1 MVNSTAENADLEQ
14 LIIHLSNTKEN
25 WPSVHYVS
33 ECQHQCTFLELY
45 LSPFRIF
52 YRGIWKSILSK
63 SKGNPWCQMKSYSIH
78 SHPFLQQDHNKT
90 LWGAR
95 SAGKGGDC
103 YHRAVLEKKQ
113 ANSTVLLEVLLLL
126 PYGRQRGGSSL
137 SNPAQYILILSQV
150 AQAANIQHLL
160 TVWPALILR
169 PSSHTIQWIC
179 PIQ

>member
-1 MVNSTAENADLEQ
+1 MWVNV
-14 LIIHLSNTKEN
+14 NTSAHS
-25 WPSVHYVS
+25 WSFIFLPSVYFIGEFERVFFPNQREIPDARWRVIAYIVTLSCSRTIIKHCEGPGVQGK
-33 ECQHQCTFLELY
+33 EGTVIIEQC
-45 LSPFRIF
+45 
-52 YRGIWKSILSK
+52 WK
-63 SKGNPWCQMKSYSIH
+63 
-78 SHPFLQQDHNKT
+78 
-90 LWGAR
+90 
-95 SAGKGGDC
+95 
-103 YHRAVLEKKQ
+103 KKQ

-150 AQAANIQHLL
+150 AQAANIQYLL

>member
-1 MVNSTAENADLEQ
+1 MQGKEGTVIIEQ
-14 LIIHLSNTKEN
+14 
-25 WPSVHYVS
+25 
-33 ECQHQCTFLELY
+33 C
-45 LSPFRIF
+45 
-52 YRGIWKSILSK
+52 WK
-63 SKGNPWCQMKSYSIH
+63 
-78 SHPFLQQDHNKT
+78 
-90 LWGAR
+90 
-95 SAGKGGDC
+95 
-103 YHRAVLEKKQ
+103 KKQ

-150 AQAANIQHLL
+150 AQAANIQYLL